1 MVLKE
6 FFTKLFAIY
15 FLRWQFSGIVM
26 IPFMLVF
33 DYYSTPL
40 WLNILLGQAVGSFI
54 FFFLDKWI
62 FKNN

>member
-26 IPFMLVF
+26 IPFMLAF

>member
-6 FFTKLFAIY
+6 FFTKLFVIY